1 MNAVSHTPL
10 RHALG
15 FVLGVLLVT
24 SLAACDSGDT
34 DNPDGDPLTDVLA
47 AVRVG
52 GTEASLVNEAFPS
65 DGSGEAPTVTGSDEI
80 VRGGSVLLNVEVP
93 EGAERLL
100 VGVSGDYSG
109 YFRTDLSSRSV
120 TVVVTSEA
128 DSDLGSFTLLV
139 ATETDGDVSEAER
152 FPVTVNT
159 QAGSS
164 DQIQVSLNW
173 NAPVDLDLHLET
185 PDGEDIYYG
194 NTAVESGGEL
204 DLDSNAGCSEPLDRV
219 DNENITWGDA
229 TPPSGEY
236 VVRVDL
242 WSACDYNS
250 PIPFVVTVNNGGDV
264 DTFSGTFQPDDEDQG
279 GAFDGREITR
289 FDF

>member
-34 DNPDGDPLTDVLA
+34 DNPDGNPLTDVLA

-173 NAPVDLDLHLET
+173 NAPVDLDLHLVT
-185 PDGEDIYYG
+185 PDGDEIYYA
-194 NTAVESGGEL
+194 NLTDPSGGEL
-204 DLDSNAGCSEPLDRV
+204 DLDSNAGCSLDRV

-229 TPPSGEY
+229 EPPSGEY
-236 VVRVDL
+236 TVRVDL
-242 WSACDYNS
+242 WSACDYDS
-250 PIPFVVTVNNGGDV
+250 PIPFVVTVNNDGDV
-264 DTFSGTFQPDDEDQG
+264 DTFSGTFQPDDADQG
-279 GAFDGREITR
+279 GAGAGRTITQ
-289 FDF
+289 FEF